1 MKDDDLI
8 VEALNSRPE
17 EEREARRAISA
28 SVNFVEQIDILLSV
42 GRGGSEKFEFES
54 FPSKK

>member
-8 VEALNSRPE
+8 DEAFNARPE
-17 EEREARRAISA
+17 GEGEARRAILECSDLGK
-28 SVNFVEQIDILLSV
+28 QIDILLGV